1 MAGAVESTRPQ
12 DMARNVPERVRTKGG
27 HSPRARIHAAWS
39 PIGQKMRRT
48 ALLRGLGFLLGLL
61 LLVGLA
67 GDAYA
72 QSFFDSLPSIQ
83 GLDSAAFAG
92 DTVITDYTGKVQLAD
107 VGNHG
112 DHRLAVRLKD
122 VNPVMVNATVA
133 IEDRGFWSNPGFDLA
148 SIVRA
153 EFDNLRSGH
162 IVSGAS
168 TITQQLAKQQFL
180 TPDQTYNRKV
190 KELALAY
197 ELSQTYSKDQIMEL
211 YLNKSFY
218 GSQSYGIE
226 AAAESYF
233 HIPASKLDLAQ
244 AAMLAG
250 LPSAPTEWN
259 PVLHPDSAKLRQTEV
274 LQAMVRSNFISQDDM
289 DKAVAEKLSYNAP
302 VNSFLAPHFVDYVQ
316 AELRQ
321 LGFQPGVQQ
330 LNVKTTLDYHMQ
342 QIGESVVNYNLA
354 AKPGRSCYNSGVPD
368 GWPYYSEAGAK
379 CWDPKGQLSSGLV
392 AIDPA
397 TGDIMVMVGSPNYN
411 ASAGQIN
418 YTTIPRNMGSSM
430 KPYTYGAVYNARAA
444 TVDTPVYDG
453 PSPLVYK
460 DCCSTTDFY
469 NYDHRSHGI
478 LPLKKA
484 MGNSLNIA
492 SVKVE
497 LSIGV
502 PAVLSW
508 MRNLGVYPRFVN
520 PDGSYNATAP
530 ADEYGP
536 SLTLGGYPITLLEHA
551 SGMATYADM
560 GVYHTPQAILQVTDS
575 HGQVLYTDH
584 PDQRARQ
591 AIDPGVAFI
600 MAQVM
605 ADDQN
610 RCLIFGC
617 NSALHWRDRTVAAKT
632 GTTENFKD
640 AITVAFTPSIAA
652 ALWVGDVLNNNY
664 TMISGADSYYVA
676 APPMH
681 SFIAQ
686 AEAGVPGNLWYAKP
700 ADVVAGANNS
710 WFLSDTTN
718 VPKLPGDNPPSPTP
732 AGPVYVV
739 PPDPGTGPVL
749 ASPSPSPIPTVTP
762 CTPPTCH

>member
-1 MAGAVESTRPQ
+1 
-12 DMARNVPERVRTKGG
+12 MARNVPEKIKTKAG
-27 HSPRARIHAAWS
+27 HTPRARIHAGWS
-39 PIGQKMRRT
+39 PIGQKIRRKM
-48 ALLRGLGFLLGLL
+48 LMRGLGAALAV
-61 LLVGLA
+61 LLVLGFA
-67 GDAYA
+67 ADAYA

-92 DTVITDYTGKVQLAD
+92 DTVITDKNGLLLAD

-112 DHRLAVRLKD
+112 DHRLAVKLKD
-122 VNPVMVNATVA
+122 VAPVVIQATVA
-133 IEDRGFWSNPGFDLA
+133 IEDKGFYTNPGFDA
-148 SIVRA
+148 AAIIRA
-153 EFDNLRSGH
+153 AFDNLRSGQ

-180 TPDQTYNRKV
+180 TPDQTITRKV

-197 ELSQTYSKDQIMEL
+197 ELSQAYSKDQIMEL

-244 AAMLAG
+244 AAVLAG
-250 LPSAPTEWN
+250 LPQAPTEWN
-259 PVLHPDSAKLRQTEV
+259 PVLHPDAAKLRQTEV
-274 LQAMVRSNFISQDDM
+274 LQAMVRSDYISQDAM
-289 DKAVAEKLSYNAP
+289 DKALAEQLTYQAP
-302 VNSFLAPHFVDYVQ
+302 INSFLAPHFVDYVQ

-321 LGFQPGVQQ
+321 LGFQPGIQQ

-342 QIGESVVNYNLA
+342 QIGEAVVNYNLA
-354 AKPGRSCYNSGVPD
+354 AKPGRSCYNSGIPD

-379 CWDPKGQLSSGLV
+379 CWDPRGQLSSGLV
-392 AIDPA
+392 ALDPQTA
-397 TGDIMVMVGSPNYN
+397 DIMVMVGSPDYN

-469 NYDHRSHGI
+469 NYDHRSHGV

-492 SVKVE
+492 AVKVE

-508 MRNLGVYPRFVN
+508 MRNLGVDPRFVN

-551 SGMATYADM
+551 NGMATYADM
-560 GVYHTPQAILQVTDS
+560 GVYHSPQAILQVTDS

-617 NSALHWRDRTVAAKT
+617 NSALHWKDRTVAAKT

-640 AITVAFTPSIAA
+640 AITVAFTPDIAA
-652 ALWVGDVLNNNY
+652 ALWVGDILNNNY

-686 AEAGVPGNLWYAKP
+686 AEAGVPGNLWYTKP

-718 VPKLPGDNPPSPTP
+718 ITKLPGDNPPSPTP
-732 AGPVYVV
+732 SAPVYVV

-749 ASPSPSPIPTVTP
+749 ASPSPSPLPICPSP
-762 CTPPTCH
+762 LPHPPPPGC